1 MTSTLN
7 RAAAL
12 SMPAKTSTMPDSG
25 GDDESGET
33 CKATITTEQVE
44 ELAEKGSVTLQADS
58 GESVEL
64 TMDPGEAA
72 PGGEENLG
80 AK

>member
-12 SMPAKTSTMPDSG
+12 SMPAKTSMLPDSG
-25 GDDESGET
+25 PDEEQGET
-33 CKATITTEQVE
+33 CKATITEAQIE
-44 ELAEKGSVTLQADS
+44 ELAEKGTVTLQSDD

-64 TMDPGEAA
+64 SMAQDDQGAGA
-72 PGGEENLG
+72 EENLG